1 MGVMTARIDKGM
13 FDHLKKGGQKG
24 NIGAL
29 KNAVER
35 LCLALTQKDG
45 GQRKDS
51 NPDKCVNFACPELDM
66 IQFVILCEAVA
77 LVLSGRL
84 DGLDDVDKEDGEK

>member
-1 MGVMTARIDKGM
+1 MPKLDKGM
-13 FDHLKKGGQKG
+13 FDHLKKGGQRG
-24 NIGAL
+24 NVGAL
-29 KNAVER
+29 KNAVDR

-51 NPDKCVNFACPELDM
+51 SPDKSVNFAGTELDM
-66 IQFVILCEAVA
+66 IQFTILCEAVA

-84 DGLDDVDKEDGEK
+84 DGLDDEKAE

>member
-1 MGVMTARIDKGM
+1 MGVMSAKIDKSM
-13 FDHLKKGGQKG
+13 FDHLKKGVQRG
-24 NIGAL
+24 NVGVL

-51 NPDKCVNFACPELDM
+51 SPDKSVNFAGPELDM
-66 IQFVILCEAVA
+66 IQLTILCEAVA

-84 DGLDDVDKEDGEK
+84 DGLEDADKENGEK